1 MTVGEWLHT
10 RTPQPP
16 LALVARLDAL
26 VANANGNSAANVPD
40 ALLDAGE
47 RIIADLLRPEGSTRD
62 SALDLLAADAL
73 MTYAMEAAAEDIA
86 TLDQRAAA
94 AMSRIS
100 IIADAASPSA

>member
-16 LALVARLDAL
+16 HALTARLDVL
-26 VANANGNSAANVPD
+26 VENATGCAAANVPE
-40 ALLDAGE
+40 ALLNAGE
-47 RIIADLLRPEGSTRD
+47 RIIADLLRPEGSSRD

-100 IIADAASPSA
+100 VVADAASPLA